1 MLLKSSLRGMLYA
14 IGESRLMMF
23 AIKWEW
29 SVIWW
34 NILTINTDA
43 LQRSMHQYDGHT
55 YRIVKHIAPVYVKLR
70 TDFFTSFC
78 FWDRLQNDLLCV
90 GWDVKPCFTP
100 SHENICYKYNAIR
113 NDQLTTSCSCE
124 RYLSNSNNEVRM
136 PWMQRPICFRISEH
150 FKKLGPFLAIKMGG
164 VTKLKS
170 ILLVRNAEKS
180 KRALNR

>member
-1 MLLKSSLRGMLYA
+1 MLCNVPCTNMMDIPTELSSILRPCM
-14 IGESRLMMF
+14 
-23 AIKWEW
+23 
-29 SVIWW
+29 W
-34 NILTINTDA
+34 NCA
-43 LQRSMHQYDGHT
+43 
-55 YRIVKHIAPVYVKLR
+55 HI
-70 TDFFTSFC
+70 FFTSFC